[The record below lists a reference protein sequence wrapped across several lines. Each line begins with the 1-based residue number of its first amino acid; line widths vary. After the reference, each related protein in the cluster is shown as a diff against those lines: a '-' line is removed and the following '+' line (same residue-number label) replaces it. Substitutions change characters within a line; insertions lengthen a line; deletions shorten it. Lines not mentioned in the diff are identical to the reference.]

1 MDFKFDY
8 LTFSIKPNFEICNNL
23 LFMDWLIDFLKMQDK
38 RLDFQLGKSGGFY
51 DQKLY
56 YHNIYIKSPPPEKPE
71 QGFLVEMTGEGYDYY
86 IEYRKKQNPSFTE
99 RSFFADILSLQELD
113 IYKINITRLDVA
125 IDDIAYDND
134 EYLLD
139 FDTIRQSVLEGEL
152 VTRFRH
158 RTIVTGGEIQATVDS
173 STPFQI
179 YEKGSRRSKIKG
191 STIYLGKRENTHCRF
206 YDKVAESKAHEKE
219 IDENITHWMRFELQ
233 AKNDN
238 AMAIVTQF
246 VNLPAEEFSPYLSNV
261 LLDMVRFIDPEGET
275 LSSNYYRCPV
285 KSWWSKFLGTVQTA
299 KLIHKKPKYNKFVR
313 AVNFIENT
321 CAATLYAL
329 GKVGGLTLIHGLI
342 KSGSEKHYKSHHR
355 QIEDDYIEYG
365 NFEIDKLSG
374 VDKYKLYFE
383 NDNYYRKFLVELRKH
398 RDETTVKLMERAKRD
413 QEEYKN
419 SFSDFDDWSECS

>member
-8 LTFSIKPNFEICNNL
+8 LTFSIKPQFEIHSSL
-23 LFMDWLIDFLKMQDK
+23 LFMDWLIDFLKLHDK
-38 RLDFQLGKSGGFY
+38 RFDFQLGKSGGFY
-51 DQKLY
+51 DQKLC

-86 IEYRKKQNPSFTE
+86 IEFRKNQNSNFTE
-99 RSFFADILSLQELD
+99 QSLFADILSLQELD
-113 IYKINITRLDVA
+113 CFKINISRLDFAV
-125 IDDIAYDND
+125 DDIAYNNEDH
-134 EYLLD
+134 LLD
-139 FDTIRQSVLEGEL
+139 FDTIRRSVLDGDL

-158 RTIVTGGEIQATVDS
+158 RTIVTGGEISSTVDK

-179 YEKGSRRSKIKG
+179 YEKGSMKSKIKG

-206 YDKVAESKAHEKE
+206 YDKVEEMKVHDKE
-219 IDENITHWMRFELQ
+219 IDKNITHWIRFELQ
-233 AKNDN
+233 AKHDN
-238 AMAIVTQF
+238 AMAIATQF
-246 VNLPAEEFSPYLSNV
+246 VNLSPEDFSSYMSNV
-261 LLDMVRFIDPEGET
+261 LLDMVRFVDTEDET

-299 KLIHKKPKYNKFVR
+299 KLIHKKPKNNKFVR

-321 CAATLYAL
+321 CAATLYSL

-342 KSGSEKHYKSHHR
+342 KSGAEKHYKSHYR
-355 QIEDDYIEYG
+355 QIEDDFIEYG
-365 NFEIDKLSG
+365 NFEIDKLIG

-383 NDNYYRKFLVELRKH
+383 DEQVHRKFLVELRKH
-398 RDETTVKLMERAKRD
+398 RDENMFKLMERAKQD

-419 SFSDFDDWSECS
+419 SFSDLDDWSECS